1 MLKHLLLTT
10 FRRTALLVLMAF
22 VSVAAYAQQI
32 DISLEKVTV
41 RKALEHLQ
49 REYNY
54 SVSVRSDEIDIDRVI
69 SVKSQGG
76 TSLTAVLNQIFA
88 GQDVEY
94 SINGNSVSVKAK
106 KVAPKVGPRKVTG
119 KVLDEEAMP
128 LTGAAVMEKGTNN
141 GVIADIDGNFE
152 IVTTTASPVLVFSF
166 FGYGDEVIEV
176 GKASVIEARLTPQS
190 LSLDDVVVVGYG
202 TMSRRDIT
210 SAVGSFKPKPSE
222 RREVLSVDQMLQGR
236 VAGVNITTAS
246 GIPGAS
252 SRVSIRGIGSL
263 NAGNE
268 PLYVIDGVILSTTA
282 GDIGSYDAGE
292 SISGLS
298 TVNPS
303 DIESIEV
310 LKDAASAAIYGSRA
324 TNGVIIITT
333 KSGKKGAPKI
343 SVDASVTMGQQ
354 PRTDKLEL
362 ASGDLLIEVFNEGV
376 DNYNRQF
383 SEEIKAGKMAAAT
396 RFVNPFPGVPTYD
409 WLGSVLRTSWSRN
422 LTASISGGT
431 DNTKYY
437 VSGTYKHTEGTAV
450 DNDMNQYSLKANVS
464 GKVKKWL
471 SFGVN
476 TMLSYSKN
484 DRVSSGYTGY
494 NIIKAS
500 VEQYPWHEP
509 YLPNGDWAT
518 HKNILVNSNPL
529 LGIKESD
536 VWLKTYRALSSA
548 FLEFHVI
555 PGLNFKT
562 NLGED
567 YQNVEEHS
575 YFTSKHRTPT
585 EENPMG
591 GKLIDARVNRV
602 SILWDNTLSYDK
614 SFDMG
619 LNLGAVLGHSLQ
631 IYNSSTSYQTGLGFP
646 SDEFDANEVAALF
659 ENVSTGE
666 SAYAMQ
672 SFFARANL
680 NYKNRYVG
688 TFTIRTDGSSKFA
701 PQNRW
706 GWFPSAS
713 LGWNIN
719 EEQWWNSDDI
729 SLKVRASIGATG
741 NQGGIG
747 SYVYQT
753 LVSGGVNYDKKNGLG
768 LNQAGNPDLKWETAV
783 QENVGIDA
791 SFWKGALSVTVDLFN
806 KDTQNLL
813 YNKPTMASVGYT
825 SRMCNIGAMNNKGIE
840 IALAANAGKN
850 HFRWHAD
857 FNVSV
862 IRNKLTKLLDDN
874 EIITPSGFHGLKVGE
889 EVGSFYMIKML
900 GIYQHDEDVPEYLY
914 QHEGVRAGDV
924 IYEDVSGPDGVPDGK
939 IDADDRQF
947 VGSANPKFS
956 GGFNNTFSWKGLE
969 LGIFLTY
976 SYGQQIYQYWTGG
989 LRLGNGQ
996 WPQLRSV
1003 CESRWTGPGT
1013 TNTTPRAIYNQTWN
1027 STKFVSTRFLHD
1039 ASYLRIRTVSLGYTF
1054 PSRLLQK
1061 AKIDALRVYL
1071 QADNLYV
1078 FTPWPYLDPEV
1089 SVSGNAAT
1097 YGYDWLNPGQPRTVS
1112 LGFNIKF

>member
-1 MLKHLLLTT
+1 MLKHLVSTT
-10 FRRTALLVLMAF
+10 FRRIVLLVLMAF

-32 DISLEKVTV
+32 DMSLEKVTV

-69 SVKSQGG
+69 SVRSNGG
-76 TSLTAVLNQIFA
+76 TSLTSVLNQIFA
-88 GQDVEY
+88 GQDVAY

-106 KVAPKVGPRKVTG
+106 KAAPKSGPRKITG

-128 LTGAAVMEKGTNN
+128 LTGATIIEKGTNN
-141 GVIADIDGNFE
+141 GVIADLDGNFE
-152 IVTTTASPVLVFSF
+152 ITATTTSPVLVFSF
-166 FGYGDEVIEV
+166 IGYRDEEIEV

-202 TMSRRDIT
+202 TMTRRDIT

-236 VAGVNITTAS
+236 VAGVNISTAS

-268 PLYVIDGVILSTTA
+268 PLYVIDGVILATTS
-282 GDIGSYDAGE
+282 GDTGAYSAGE
-292 SISGLS
+292 SMSGLA

-333 KSGKKGAPKI
+333 KSGKKGAPKVA
-343 SVDASVTMGQQ
+343 VDASVTMGQQ
-354 PRTDKLEL
+354 PRTHTLEL
-362 ASGDLLIEVFNEGV
+362 ASGDLLIEVLNEGI

-383 SEEIKAGKMAAAT
+383 GKNIE
-396 RFVNPFPGVPTYD
+396 RFINPMPGKPAYD
-409 WLGSVLRTSWSRN
+409 WLGSVLRTSWSHN
-422 LTASISGGT
+422 MSASISGGT

-450 DNDMNQYSLKANVS
+450 DNDMDQYSLKVNVT
-464 GKVKKWL
+464 GKVKPWL

-476 TMLSYSKN
+476 TMISYSKN
-484 DRVSSGYTGY
+484 SRVASGYSGA
-494 NIIKAS
+494 NVIKAA

-509 YLPNGDWAT
+509 FLPNGDWAT
-518 HKNILVNSNPL
+518 NKNILLNQNAL
-529 LGIKESD
+529 QMIKESD
-536 VWLKTYRALSSA
+536 VWIKTYRALSSA
-548 FLEFHVI
+548 YLEFHII
-555 PGLNFKT
+555 PGLDFKT

-567 YQNVEEHS
+567 YQNLEEHV
-575 YFTSKHRTPT
+575 YYTSKHNSGYPSVD
-585 EENPMG
+585 NPMG
-591 GKLIDARVNRV
+591 GRLDDARVTRV
-602 SILWDNTLSYDK
+602 SLLWDNTLNYTK

-619 LNLGAVLGHSLQ
+619 LNLGAVLGHSMQ
-631 IYNSSTSYQTGLGFP
+631 IYESSSANQTGLGFP
-646 SDEFDANEVAALF
+646 SSSFDVNSVAASF
-659 ENVSTGE
+659 KGITSGK
-666 SAYAMQ
+666 SAYALQ
-672 SFFARANL
+672 SFFGRVNL
-680 NYKNRYVG
+680 NFKNRYVG
-688 TFTIRTDGSSKFA
+688 TFTMRTDGSSKFA
-701 PQNRW
+701 PEHRW
-706 GWFPSAS
+706 GLFPSAS
-713 LGWNIN
+713 IGWNVN
-719 EEQWWNSDDI
+719 EEQWWKSEDI
-729 SLKVRASIGATG
+729 SFKVRASVGATG

-747 SYVYQT
+747 AYAYQA
-753 LVSGGVNYDKKNGLG
+753 LANGGINYGGQNGLG
-768 LNQAGNPDLKWETAV
+768 LSSAGNRDLKWETAI
-783 QENVGIDA
+783 QENFGVDL
-791 SFWKGALSVTVDLFN
+791 SLWKGALSVTVDLFN

-813 YNKPTMASVGYT
+813 YNKPTMITTGYNT
-825 SRMCNIGAMNNKGIE
+825 QLSNIGAMNNKGIE

-857 FNVSV
+857 FNISL

-874 EIITPSGFHGLKVGE
+874 EIIMPSNFHGLKVGE

-900 GIYQHDEDVPEYLY
+900 GIYQHDEDVPQYLY
-914 QHEGVRAGDV
+914 ENEGVRAGDV
-924 IYEDVSGPDGVPDGK
+924 IYEDISGPDGVPDGK
-939 IDADDRQF
+939 IDANDRQF

-969 LGIFLTY
+969 LGVFLTY
-976 SYGQQIYQYWTGG
+976 SYGQKVYEYWNGG
-989 LRLGNGQ
+989 LRLGNGLGS
-996 WPQLRSV
+996 QLKSV
-1003 CESRWTGPGT
+1003 CEGRWTGPGT
-1013 TNTTPRAIYNQTWN
+1013 TNSTPRAIYSQTWN
-1027 STKFVSTRFLHD
+1027 NTKFVSTRFLHD
-1039 ASYLRIRTVSLGYTF
+1039 ASYLRIRSVSLGYNF

-1089 SVSGNAAT
+1089 SVSSNAAT
-1097 YGYDWLNPGQPRTVS
+1097 YGYDWLNPGQPRTFS

>member
-1 MLKHLLLTT
+1 MLNQLLTKT
-10 FRRTALLVLMAF
+10 CRRMVMVVLMAF
-22 VSVAAYAQQI
+22 ASLTVSAQQI
-32 DISLEKVTV
+32 DMSLDKVMV

-49 REYNY
+49 REYGF
-54 SVSVRSDEIDIDRVI
+54 SVSVRSDEIDIDRVV
-69 SVKSQGG
+69 SVKSQGATL
-76 TSLTAVLNQIFA
+76 TSVLNQIFA

-94 SINGNSVSVKAK
+94 SINGTSVSVKAK
-106 KVAPKVGPRKVTG
+106 KAVAPVKPASRQITG
-119 KVLDEEAMP
+119 VVVDEESMP
-128 LTGAAVMEKGTNN
+128 LAGAAIVEKGTNN
-141 GVIADIDGNFE
+141 GVIADLDGKYT
-152 IVTTTASPVLVFSF
+152 ITPTTASPVLVFSF
-166 FGYGDEVIEV
+166 FGYGDEEIAV
-176 GKASVIEARLTPQS
+176 GKSSVIEAKLTPQS

-202 TMSRRDIT
+202 TMTRRDIT

-268 PLYVIDGVILSTTA
+268 PLYVIDGVILSTTS
-282 GDIGSYDAGE
+282 GDTGAYSAGE
-292 SISGLS
+292 SMSGLA

-333 KSGKKGAPKI
+333 KSGKKGAPKVA
-343 SVDASVTMGQQ
+343 VDASVTMGQQ
-354 PRTDKLEL
+354 PRTHTLEL
-362 ASGDLLIEVFNEGV
+362 ASGDLLIEVFNEGI

-383 SEEIKAGKMAAAT
+383 GKNIE
-396 RFVNPFPGVPTYD
+396 RFINPMPGKPAYD
-409 WLGSVLRTSWSRN
+409 WLGSVLRTSWSHN
-422 LTASISGGT
+422 ITASISGGT

-450 DNDMNQYSLKANVS
+450 DNDMDQYSLKANVS
-464 GKVKKWL
+464 GKVKPWL

-484 DRVSSGYTGY
+484 SRVASGYSGH
-494 NIIKAS
+494 NVIKAA

-509 YLPNGDWAT
+509 FLPNGDWAT
-518 HKNILVNSNPL
+518 SKNILVNNNAL
-529 LGIKESD
+529 QAIKESD
-536 VWLKTYRALSSA
+536 VWIKTYRALSSA
-548 FLEFHVI
+548 FLEFHII

-567 YQNVEEHS
+567 YQSLEEHV
-575 YFTSKHRTPT
+575 YFTSKHQSGTPS
-585 EENPMG
+585 EDNPMG
-591 GKLIDARVNRV
+591 GRLTDARVNRV
-602 SILWDNTLSYDK
+602 SLLWDNTLSYDK

-619 LNLGAVLGHSLQ
+619 LNLGAVLGHSMQ
-631 IYNSSTSYQTGLGFP
+631 IYESSTATQTGLGFP
-646 SDEFDANEVAALF
+646 SASFDVNAVAATF
-659 ENVSTGE
+659 EDVSSSK
-666 SAYAMQ
+666 SAYALQ
-672 SFFARANL
+672 SFFGRVNL

-688 TFTIRTDGSSKFA
+688 TFTVRTDGSSKFA
-701 PQNRW
+701 PEHRW

-719 EEQWWNSDDI
+719 EEQWWNSEDI
-729 SLKVRASIGATG
+729 SLKVRASVGATG

-747 SYVYQT
+747 AYAYQA
-753 LVSGGVNYDKKNGLG
+753 LASGGINYGGQNGLG
-768 LNQAGNPDLKWETAV
+768 LTTAGNRDLKWETAI

-813 YNKPTMASVGYT
+813 YQKPTMVTTGYT
-825 SRMCNIGAMNNKGIE
+825 SQMCNIGAMNNKGIE

-857 FNVSV
+857 FNISV

-874 EIITPSGFHGLKVGE
+874 EIITPSSFHGLKVGE
-889 EVGSFYMIKML
+889 EVGSFYMVKML

-914 QHEGVRAGDV
+914 ENEGVRAGDV
-924 IYEDVSGPDGVPDGK
+924 IYEDISGPDGVPDGK
-939 IDADDRQF
+939 IDANDRQF

-969 LGIFLTY
+969 LGVFLTY
-976 SYGQQIYQYWTGG
+976 SYGQKIYEYWTGG

-1003 CESRWTGPGT
+1003 CENRWTGPGT
-1013 TNTTPRAIYNQTWN
+1013 TNTTPRAIYGQTWN
-1027 STKFVSTRFLHD
+1027 STKFVNTRFLHD
-1039 ASYLRIRTVSLGYTF
+1039 ASYLRIRSVSLGYNF

-1061 AKIDALRVYL
+1061 AKIDALRIYF

-1089 SVSGNAAT
+1089 SVSSNAAT
-1097 YGYDWLNPGQPRTVS
+1097 YGYDWLNPGQPRTFS

>member
-1 MLKHLLLTT
+1 MLNQLLTKT
-10 FRRTALLVLMAF
+10 CRRMVLLVLMAF
-22 VSVAAYAQQI
+22 ASLTVSAQQI
-32 DISLEKVTV
+32 DMSLDKVTV
-41 RKALEHLQ
+41 RKALEHMQ
-49 REYNY
+49 REYGF
-54 SVSVRSDEIDIDRVI
+54 SVSVRSDEIDIDRVV
-69 SVKSQGG
+69 SVKSQGATL
-76 TSLTAVLNQIFA
+76 TSVLNQIFA

-94 SINGNSVSVKAK
+94 SINGTSVSVKAK
-106 KVAPKVGPRKVTG
+106 KAVAPVKPASRQITG
-119 KVLDEEAMP
+119 VVVDEESMP
-128 LTGAAVMEKGTNN
+128 LAGAAILEKGTNN
-141 GVIADIDGNFE
+141 GVIADLDGKYT
-152 IVTTTASPVLVFSF
+152 ITPTTASPVLVFSF
-166 FGYGDEVIEV
+166 FGYGDEEIAV
-176 GKASVIEARLTPQS
+176 GKSSVVDAKLTPQS

-202 TMSRRDIT
+202 TMTRRDIT
-210 SAVGSFKPKPSE
+210 SAVSSFKPKPSE

-268 PLYVIDGVILSTTA
+268 PLYVIDGVILSTTS
-282 GDIGSYDAGE
+282 GDTGAYSAGE
-292 SISGLS
+292 SMSGLA

-333 KSGKKGAPKI
+333 KSGKKGSPKVA
-343 SVDASVTMGQQ
+343 VDASVTMGQQ
-354 PRTDKLEL
+354 PRTHTLEL
-362 ASGDLLIEVFNEGV
+362 ASGDLLIEVFNEGI

-383 SEEIKAGKMAAAT
+383 GKNIE
-396 RFVNPFPGVPTYD
+396 RFINPMPGKPAYD
-409 WLGSVLRTSWSRN
+409 WLGSVLRTSWSHN
-422 LTASISGGT
+422 ITASISGGT

-450 DNDMNQYSLKANVS
+450 DNDMDQYSLKANVS
-464 GKVKKWL
+464 GKVKSWL

-484 DRVSSGYTGY
+484 SRVASGYSGH
-494 NIIKAS
+494 NVIKAA

-509 YLPNGDWAT
+509 FLPNGDWAT
-518 HKNILVNSNPL
+518 SKNILVNNNAL
-529 LGIKESD
+529 QAIKESD
-536 VWLKTYRALSSA
+536 VWIKTYRALSSA
-548 FLEFHVI
+548 FLEFHII

-567 YQNVEEHS
+567 YQSLEEHV
-575 YFTSKHRTPT
+575 YFTSKHQSGTPS
-585 EENPMG
+585 EDNPMG
-591 GKLIDARVNRV
+591 GRLTDARVNRV
-602 SILWDNTLSYDK
+602 SLLWDNTLSYDK

-619 LNLGAVLGHSLQ
+619 LNLGAVLGHSMQ
-631 IYNSSTSYQTGLGFP
+631 IYESSTATQTGLGFP
-646 SDEFDANEVAALF
+646 SASFDVNAVAATF
-659 ENVSTGE
+659 EDVSSSK
-666 SAYAMQ
+666 SAYALQ
-672 SFFARANL
+672 SFFGRVNL

-688 TFTIRTDGSSKFA
+688 TFTVRTDGSSKFA
-701 PQNRW
+701 PEHRW

-719 EEQWWNSDDI
+719 EEKWWKSEDI
-729 SLKVRASIGATG
+729 SLKVRASVGATG

-747 SYVYQT
+747 AYAYQA
-753 LVSGGVNYDKKNGLG
+753 LASGGINYGGQNGLG
-768 LNQAGNPDLKWETAV
+768 LTTAGNRDLKWETAI

-791 SFWKGALSVTVDLFN
+791 SFWRGALSVTVDLFN

-813 YNKPTMASVGYT
+813 YQKPTMVTTGYT
-825 SRMCNIGAMNNKGIE
+825 SQMCNIGAMNNKGIE

-857 FNVSV
+857 FNISV

-889 EVGSFYMIKML
+889 EVGSFYMVKML

-914 QHEGVRAGDV
+914 QNEGVRAGDV

-939 IDADDRQF
+939 IDANDRQF

-969 LGIFLTY
+969 LGVFLTY
-976 SYGQQIYQYWTGG
+976 SYGQKIYEYWTGG

-1003 CESRWTGPGT
+1003 CENRWTGPGT
-1013 TNTTPRAIYNQTWN
+1013 TNTTPRAIYGQTWN
-1027 STKFVSTRFLHD
+1027 STKFVNTRFLHD
-1039 ASYLRIRTVSLGYTF
+1039 ASYLRIRSVSLGYNF

-1089 SVSGNAAT
+1089 SVSSNAAT
-1097 YGYDWLNPGQPRTVS
+1097 YGYDWLNPGQPRTFS

>member
-1 MLKHLLLTT
+1 MLNQLLTKT
-10 FRRTALLVLMAF
+10 CRRMVLLVLMAF
-22 VSVAAYAQQI
+22 ASLTVSAQQI
-32 DISLEKVTV
+32 DMSLDKVTV

-49 REYNY
+49 REYGF
-54 SVSVRSDEIDIDRVI
+54 SVSVRSDEIDIDRVV
-69 SVKSQGG
+69 SVKSQGATL
-76 TSLTAVLNQIFA
+76 TSVLNQIFA
-88 GQDVEY
+88 GQGVEY
-94 SINGNSVSVKAK
+94 SINGTSVSVKAK
-106 KVAPKVGPRKVTG
+106 KAVAPVKPASRQITG
-119 KVLDEEAMP
+119 VVVDEESMP
-128 LTGAAVMEKGTNN
+128 LAGAAILEKGTNN
-141 GVIADIDGNFE
+141 GVIADLDGKYT
-152 IVTTTASPVLVFSF
+152 ITPTTASPVLVFSF
-166 FGYGDEVIEV
+166 FGYGDEEIAV
-176 GKASVIEARLTPQS
+176 GKSSVVDAKLTPQS

-202 TMSRRDIT
+202 TMTRRDIT
-210 SAVGSFKPKPSE
+210 SAVSSFKPKPSE

-268 PLYVIDGVILSTTA
+268 PLYVIDGVILSTTS
-282 GDIGSYDAGE
+282 GDTGAYSAGE
-292 SISGLS
+292 SMSGLA

-333 KSGKKGAPKI
+333 KSGKKGAPKVA
-343 SVDASVTMGQQ
+343 VDASVTMGQQ
-354 PRTDKLEL
+354 PRTHTLEL
-362 ASGDLLIEVFNEGV
+362 ASGDLLIEVFNEGI

-383 SEEIKAGKMAAAT
+383 GKNIE
-396 RFVNPFPGVPTYD
+396 RFINPMPGKPAYD
-409 WLGSVLRTSWSRN
+409 WLGSVLRTSWSHN
-422 LTASISGGT
+422 ITASISGGT

-450 DNDMNQYSLKANVS
+450 DNDMDQYSLKANVS
-464 GKVKKWL
+464 GKVKPWL

-484 DRVSSGYTGY
+484 SRVASGYSGH
-494 NIIKAS
+494 NVIKAA

-509 YLPNGDWAT
+509 FLPNGDWAT
-518 HKNILVNSNPL
+518 SKNILVNNNAL
-529 LGIKESD
+529 QAIKESD
-536 VWLKTYRALSSA
+536 VWIKTYRALSSA
-548 FLEFHVI
+548 FLEFHII

-567 YQNVEEHS
+567 YQSLEEHV
-575 YFTSKHRTPT
+575 YFTSKHQSGTPS
-585 EENPMG
+585 EDNPMG
-591 GKLIDARVNRV
+591 GRLTDARVNRV
-602 SILWDNTLSYDK
+602 SLLWDNTLSYDK

-619 LNLGAVLGHSLQ
+619 LNLGAVLGHSMQ
-631 IYNSSTSYQTGLGFP
+631 IYESSTATQTGLGFP
-646 SDEFDANEVAALF
+646 SASFDVNAVAASF
-659 ENVSTGE
+659 DNVSSSK
-666 SAYAMQ
+666 SAYALQ
-672 SFFARANL
+672 SFFGRVNL

-688 TFTIRTDGSSKFA
+688 TFTVRTDGSSKFA
-701 PQNRW
+701 PEHRW

-719 EEQWWNSDDI
+719 EEKWWKSEDI
-729 SLKVRASIGATG
+729 SLKLRASVGATG

-747 SYVYQT
+747 AYAYQA
-753 LVSGGVNYDKKNGLG
+753 LASGGINYGGQNGLG
-768 LNQAGNPDLKWETAV
+768 LTTAGNRDLKWETAI

-791 SFWKGALSVTVDLFN
+791 SFWRGALSVTVDLFN

-813 YNKPTMASVGYT
+813 YQKPTMVTTGYT
-825 SRMCNIGAMNNKGIE
+825 SQMCNIGAMNNKGIE

-857 FNVSV
+857 FNISF

-874 EIITPSGFHGLKVGE
+874 EIITPSSFHGLKVGE
-889 EVGSFYMIKML
+889 EVGSFYMVKML

-914 QHEGVRAGDV
+914 ENEGVRAGDV
-924 IYEDVSGPDGVPDGK
+924 IYEDISGPDGVPDGK
-939 IDADDRQF
+939 IDANDRQF

-969 LGIFLTY
+969 LGVFLTY
-976 SYGQQIYQYWTGG
+976 SYGQKIYEYWTGG

-1003 CESRWTGPGT
+1003 CENRWTGPGT
-1013 TNTTPRAIYNQTWN
+1013 TNTTPRAIYGQTWN
-1027 STKFVSTRFLHD
+1027 STKFVNTRFLHD
-1039 ASYLRIRTVSLGYTF
+1039 ASYLRIRSVSLGYNF

-1061 AKIDALRVYL
+1061 AKIDALRIYF

-1089 SVSGNAAT
+1089 SVSSNAAT
-1097 YGYDWLNPGQPRTVS
+1097 YGYDWLNPGQPRTFS

>member
-1 MLKHLLLTT
+1 M
-10 FRRTALLVLMAF
+10 
-22 VSVAAYAQQI
+22 
-32 DISLEKVTV
+32 SLDKVTV

-54 SVSVRSDEIDIDRVI
+54 SVNVRSDEIDIDRVV
-69 SVKSQGG
+69 SVKSQGATL
-76 TSLTAVLNQIFA
+76 TSVLNQIFA

-94 SINGNSVSVKAK
+94 SINGTSVSVKAK
-106 KVAPKVGPRKVTG
+106 KAVAPVKPASRQITG
-119 KVLDEEAMP
+119 VVVDEESMP
-128 LTGAAVMEKGTNN
+128 LAGAAILEKGTNN
-141 GVIADIDGNFE
+141 GVIADLDGKYT
-152 IVTTTASPVLVFSF
+152 ITPTTASPVLVFSF
-166 FGYGDEVIEV
+166 FGYGDEEIAV
-176 GKASVIEARLTPQS
+176 GKSSVVDAKLTPQS

-202 TMSRRDIT
+202 TMTRRDIT
-210 SAVGSFKPKPSE
+210 SAVSSFKPKPSE

-268 PLYVIDGVILSTTA
+268 PLYVIDGVILSTTS
-282 GDIGSYDAGE
+282 GDTGAYGAGE
-292 SISGLS
+292 SMSGLA

-333 KSGKKGAPKI
+333 KSGKKGAPKVA
-343 SVDASVTMGQQ
+343 VDASVTMGQQ
-354 PRTDKLEL
+354 PRTHTLEL
-362 ASGDLLIEVFNEGV
+362 ASGDLLIEVFNEGI

-383 SEEIKAGKMAAAT
+383 GQNIERFINPMPGKPA
-396 RFVNPFPGVPTYD
+396 YD
-409 WLGSVLRTSWSRN
+409 WLGSVLRTSWSHN
-422 LTASISGGT
+422 ITASISGGT

-464 GKVKKWL
+464 GKVKPWL

-484 DRVSSGYTGY
+484 SRVASGYSGH
-494 NIIKAS
+494 NVIKAA

-509 YLPNGDWAT
+509 FLPNGDWAT
-518 HKNILVNSNPL
+518 SKNILVNNNAL
-529 LGIKESD
+529 QAIKESD
-536 VWLKTYRALSSA
+536 VWIKTYRALSSA
-548 FLEFHVI
+548 FLEFHII

-567 YQNVEEHS
+567 YQSLEEHV
-575 YFTSKHRTPT
+575 YFTAKHASGYPT
-585 EENPMG
+585 EDNPMG
-591 GKLIDARVNRV
+591 GRLTDARVNRV
-602 SILWDNTLSYDK
+602 SLLWDNTLSYDK

-619 LNLGAVLGHSLQ
+619 LNLGAVLGHSMQ
-631 IYNSSTSYQTGLGFP
+631 IYESSTATQTGLGFP
-646 SDEFDANEVAALF
+646 SASFDVNAVAATF
-659 ENVSTGE
+659 EDVSSSK
-666 SAYAMQ
+666 SAYALQ
-672 SFFARANL
+672 SFFGRVNL

-688 TFTIRTDGSSKFA
+688 TFTVRTDGSSKFA
-701 PQNRW
+701 PEHRW

-719 EEQWWNSDDI
+719 EEQWWNSEDI
-729 SLKVRASIGATG
+729 SLKVRASVGATG

-747 SYVYQT
+747 AYAYQA
-753 LVSGGVNYDKKNGLG
+753 LASGGINYGGQNGLG
-768 LNQAGNPDLKWETAV
+768 LTTAGNRDLKWETAI

-813 YNKPTMASVGYT
+813 YQKPTMVTTGYT
-825 SRMCNIGAMNNKGIE
+825 SQMCNIGAMNNKGIE

-857 FNVSV
+857 FNISF

-889 EVGSFYMIKML
+889 EVGSFYMVKML

-914 QHEGVRAGDV
+914 ENEGVRAGDV
-924 IYEDVSGPDGVPDGK
+924 IYEDISGPDGVPDGK
-939 IDADDRQF
+939 IDANDRQF

-969 LGIFLTY
+969 LGVFLTY
-976 SYGQQIYQYWTGG
+976 SYGQQVYEYWTGG

-1003 CESRWTGPGT
+1003 CENRWTGPGT
-1013 TNTTPRAIYNQTWN
+1013 TNTTPRAIYGQTWN
-1027 STKFVSTRFLHD
+1027 STKFVNTRFLHD
-1039 ASYLRIRTVSLGYTF
+1039 ASYLRIRSVSLGYNF

-1061 AKIDALRVYL
+1061 AKIDALRIYF

-1089 SVSGNAAT
+1089 SVSSNAAT
-1097 YGYDWLNPGQPRTVS
+1097 YGYDWLNPGQPRTFS

>member
-1 MLKHLLLTT
+1 MLKHLLSTT

-32 DISLEKVTV
+32 DMSLEKVTV

-128 LTGAAVMEKGTNN
+128 LTGAAVLEKGTNN
-141 GVIADIDGNFE
+141 GVIADLDGNFE
-152 IVTTTASPVLVFSF
+152 ITTTTASPVLVFSF
-166 FGYGDEVIEV
+166 FGYGDEEIEV
-176 GKASVIEARLTPQS
+176 GKASVIEAKLTPQS

-202 TMSRRDIT
+202 TMTRRDIT

-268 PLYVIDGVILSTTA
+268 PLYVIDGVILATTS
-282 GDIGSYDAGE
+282 GDTGAYSAGE
-292 SISGLS
+292 SMSGLA

-333 KSGKKGAPKI
+333 KSGKKGAPKVA
-343 SVDASVTMGQQ
+343 VDASVTMGQQ
-354 PRTDKLEL
+354 PRTHTLEL
-362 ASGDLLIEVFNEGV
+362 ASGDLLIETFNEGI

-383 SEEIKAGKMAAAT
+383 GKNIE
-396 RFVNPFPGVPTYD
+396 RFINPMPGKPAYN
-409 WLGSVLRTSWSRN
+409 WLGSVLRTSWSHN
-422 LTASISGGT
+422 VSASISGGT

-450 DNDMNQYSLKANVS
+450 DNDMDQYSLKANVT
-464 GKVKKWL
+464 GKVKPWL

-476 TMLSYSKN
+476 TMISYSKN
-484 DRVSSGYTGY
+484 SRVASGYSGH
-494 NIIKAS
+494 NVIKAA

-509 YLPNGDWAT
+509 FLPSGDWAT
-518 HKNILVNSNPL
+518 SKNVLVNNNAL
-529 LGIKESD
+529 QAIKESD
-536 VWLKTYRALSSA
+536 VWIKTYRALSSA
-548 FLEFHVI
+548 YLEFHII

-567 YQNVEEHS
+567 YQNIEEHV
-575 YFTSKHRTPT
+575 YFTSKHNSGYPS
-585 EENPMG
+585 EDNPMG
-591 GKLIDARVNRV
+591 GRLTDARVNRV
-602 SILWDNTLSYDK
+602 SLLWDNTLSYDK
-614 SFDMG
+614 AFPVG
-619 LNLGAVLGHSLQ
+619 INLGAVLGHSMQ
-631 IYNSSTSYQTGLGFP
+631 IYESSSSTQTGLGFP
-646 SDEFDANEVAALF
+646 SSSFDVNSVAASF
-659 ENVSTGE
+659 EDVSSGK
-666 SAYAMQ
+666 SAYALQ

-688 TFTIRTDGSSKFA
+688 TFTVRTDGSSKFA
-701 PQNRW
+701 PEHRW

-713 LGWNIN
+713 LGWNVN
-719 EEQWWNSDDI
+719 EEQWWKSEDI
-729 SLKVRASIGATG
+729 SFKVRASVGATG

-747 SYVYQT
+747 AYAYQA
-753 LVSGGVNYDKKNGLG
+753 LANGGINYGGQNGLG
-768 LNQAGNPDLKWETAV
+768 LGSAGNRDLKWETAI
-783 QENVGIDA
+783 QENIGVDL
-791 SFWKGALSVTVDLFN
+791 SFWKGALSVTVDVFN

-813 YNKPTMASVGYT
+813 YNKPTMITTGYST
-825 SRMCNIGAMNNKGIE
+825 QLCNIGAMNNKGLE

-857 FNVSV
+857 FNISFV
-862 IRNKLTKLLDDN
+862 RNKLTKLLDDN
-874 EIITPSGFHGLKVGE
+874 EIITPSSFHGLKVGE

-900 GIYQHDEDVPEYLY
+900 GIYQYDEDVPEYLY
-914 QHEGVRAGDV
+914 ENEGVRAGDV
-924 IYEDVSGPDGVPDGK
+924 IFEDVSGPDGVPDGK
-939 IDADDRQF
+939 IDANDRQF

-976 SYGQQIYQYWTGG
+976 SYGQKLYEYWTGG

-1003 CESRWTGPGT
+1003 CEGRWTGPGT
-1013 TNTTPRAIYNQTWN
+1013 TNTTPRAIYGQTWN
-1027 STKFVSTRFLHD
+1027 STKFVNTRFLHD
-1039 ASYLRIRTVSLGYTF
+1039 ASYLRIRSISLGYNF

-1089 SVSGNAAT
+1089 SVSSNAAT
-1097 YGYDWLNPGQPRTVS
+1097 YGYDWLNPGQPRTFS

>member
-1 MLKHLLLTT
+1 MLNQLLTKT
-10 FRRTALLVLMAF
+10 CRRMVLLVLMAF
-22 VSVAAYAQQI
+22 ASLTVSAQQI
-32 DISLEKVTV
+32 DMSLDKVTV
-41 RKALEHLQ
+41 RKALEHMQ
-49 REYNY
+49 REYGF
-54 SVSVRSDEIDIDRVI
+54 SVSVRSDEIDIDRVV
-69 SVKSQGG
+69 SVKSQGATL
-76 TSLTAVLNQIFA
+76 TSVLNQIFA

-94 SINGNSVSVKAK
+94 SINGTSVSVKAK
-106 KVAPKVGPRKVTG
+106 KAVAPVKPASRQITG
-119 KVLDEEAMP
+119 VVVDEESMP
-128 LTGAAVMEKGTNN
+128 LAGAAILEKGTNN
-141 GVIADIDGNFE
+141 GVIADLDGKYT
-152 IVTTTASPVLVFSF
+152 ITPTTASPVLVFSF
-166 FGYGDEVIEV
+166 FGYGDEEIAV
-176 GKASVIEARLTPQS
+176 GKSSVVDAKLTPQS

-202 TMSRRDIT
+202 TMTRRDIT
-210 SAVGSFKPKPSE
+210 SAVSSFRPKPSE

-268 PLYVIDGVILSTTA
+268 PLYVIDGVILSTTS
-282 GDIGSYDAGE
+282 GDTGAYSAGE
-292 SISGLS
+292 SMSGLA

-333 KSGKKGAPKI
+333 KSGKKGAPKVA
-343 SVDASVTMGQQ
+343 VDASVTMGQQ
-354 PRTDKLEL
+354 PRTNTLEL
-362 ASGDLLIEVFNEGV
+362 ASGDLLIEVFNEGI

-383 SEEIKAGKMAAAT
+383 GKNIE
-396 RFVNPFPGVPTYD
+396 RFINPMPGKPAYD
-409 WLGSVLRTSWSRN
+409 WLGSVLRTSWSHN
-422 LTASISGGT
+422 ITASISGGT

-450 DNDMNQYSLKANVS
+450 DNDMDQYSLKANVS
-464 GKVKKWL
+464 GKVKPWL

-484 DRVSSGYTGY
+484 SRVASGYSGH
-494 NIIKAS
+494 NVIKAA

-509 YLPNGDWAT
+509 FLPNGDWAT
-518 HKNILVNSNPL
+518 SKNILVNNNAL
-529 LGIKESD
+529 QAIKESD
-536 VWLKTYRALSSA
+536 VWIKTYRALSSA
-548 FLEFHVI
+548 FLEFHII

-567 YQNVEEHS
+567 YQSLEEHV
-575 YFTSKHRTPT
+575 YFTSKHQSGTPS
-585 EENPMG
+585 EDNPMG
-591 GKLIDARVNRV
+591 GRLTDARVNRV
-602 SILWDNTLSYDK
+602 SLLWDNTLSYDK

-619 LNLGAVLGHSLQ
+619 LNLGAVLGHSMQ
-631 IYNSSTSYQTGLGFP
+631 IYESSTATQTGLGFP
-646 SDEFDANEVAALF
+646 SASFDVNAVAATF
-659 ENVSTGE
+659 EDVSSSK
-666 SAYAMQ
+666 SAYALQ
-672 SFFARANL
+672 SFFGRVNL

-688 TFTIRTDGSSKFA
+688 TFTVRTDGSSKFA
-701 PQNRW
+701 PEHRW

-719 EEQWWNSDDI
+719 EEKWWKSEDI
-729 SLKVRASIGATG
+729 SLKLRASVGATG

-747 SYVYQT
+747 AYAYQA
-753 LVSGGVNYDKKNGLG
+753 LASGGINYGGQNGLG
-768 LNQAGNPDLKWETAV
+768 LTTAGNRDLKWETAI

-791 SFWKGALSVTVDLFN
+791 SFWRGALSVTVDLFN

-813 YNKPTMASVGYT
+813 YQKPTMVTTGYT
-825 SRMCNIGAMNNKGIE
+825 SQMCNIGAMNNKGIE

-857 FNVSV
+857 FNISF

-874 EIITPSGFHGLKVGE
+874 EIITPSSFHGLKVGE
-889 EVGSFYMIKML
+889 EVGSFYMVKML

-914 QHEGVRAGDV
+914 ENEGVRAGDV
-924 IYEDVSGPDGVPDGK
+924 IYEDISGPDGVPDGK
-939 IDADDRQF
+939 IDANDRQF

-969 LGIFLTY
+969 LGVFLTY
-976 SYGQQIYQYWTGG
+976 SYGQKIYEYWTGG

-1003 CESRWTGPGT
+1003 CENRWTGPGT
-1013 TNTTPRAIYNQTWN
+1013 TNTTPRAIYGQTWN
-1027 STKFVSTRFLHD
+1027 STKFVNTRFLHD
-1039 ASYLRIRTVSLGYTF
+1039 ASYLRIRSVSLGYNF

-1061 AKIDALRVYL
+1061 AKIDALRVYF

-1089 SVSGNAAT
+1089 SVSSNAAT
-1097 YGYDWLNPGQPRTVS
+1097 YGYDWLNPGQPRTFS

>member
-1 MLKHLLLTT
+1 MLNQLLTKT
-10 FRRTALLVLMAF
+10 CRRMVLLVLMAF
-22 VSVAAYAQQI
+22 ASLTVSAQQI
-32 DISLEKVTV
+32 DMSLDKVTV
-41 RKALEHLQ
+41 RKALEHMQ
-49 REYNY
+49 REYGF
-54 SVSVRSDEIDIDRVI
+54 SVSVRSDEIDIDRVV
-69 SVKSQGG
+69 SVKSQGATL
-76 TSLTAVLNQIFA
+76 TSVLNQIFA

-94 SINGNSVSVKAK
+94 SINGTSVSVKAK
-106 KVAPKVGPRKVTG
+106 KAVAPVKPASRQITG
-119 KVLDEEAMP
+119 VVVDEESMP
-128 LTGAAVMEKGTNN
+128 LAGAAILEKGTNN
-141 GVIADIDGNFE
+141 GVIADLDGKYT
-152 IVTTTASPVLVFSF
+152 ITPTTASPVLVFSF
-166 FGYGDEVIEV
+166 FGYGDEEIAV
-176 GKASVIEARLTPQS
+176 GKSSVVDAKLTPQS

-202 TMSRRDIT
+202 TMTRRDIT
-210 SAVGSFKPKPSE
+210 SAVSSFKPKPSE

-268 PLYVIDGVILSTTA
+268 PLYVIDGVILSTTS
-282 GDIGSYDAGE
+282 GDTGAYSAGE
-292 SISGLS
+292 SMSGLA

-333 KSGKKGAPKI
+333 KSGKKGSPKVA
-343 SVDASVTMGQQ
+343 VDASVTMGQQ
-354 PRTDKLEL
+354 PRTHTLEL
-362 ASGDLLIEVFNEGV
+362 ASGDLLIEVFNEGI

-383 SEEIKAGKMAAAT
+383 GKNIE
-396 RFVNPFPGVPTYD
+396 RFINPMPGKPAYD
-409 WLGSVLRTSWSRN
+409 WLGSVLRTSWSHN
-422 LTASISGGT
+422 ITASISGGT

-450 DNDMNQYSLKANVS
+450 DNDMDQYSLKANVS
-464 GKVKKWL
+464 GKVKSWL

-484 DRVSSGYTGY
+484 SRVASGYSGH
-494 NIIKAS
+494 NVIKAA

-509 YLPNGDWAT
+509 FLPNGDWAT
-518 HKNILVNSNPL
+518 SKNILVNNNAL
-529 LGIKESD
+529 QAIKESD
-536 VWLKTYRALSSA
+536 VWIKTYRALSSA
-548 FLEFHVI
+548 FLEFHII

-567 YQNVEEHS
+567 YQSLEEHV
-575 YFTSKHRTPT
+575 YFTSKHQSGTPS
-585 EENPMG
+585 EDNPMG
-591 GKLIDARVNRV
+591 GRLTDARVNRV
-602 SILWDNTLSYDK
+602 SLLWDNTLSYDK

-619 LNLGAVLGHSLQ
+619 LNLGAVLGHSMQ
-631 IYNSSTSYQTGLGFP
+631 IYESSTATQTGLGFP
-646 SDEFDANEVAALF
+646 SASFDVNAVAATF
-659 ENVSTGE
+659 EDVSSSK
-666 SAYAMQ
+666 SAYALQ
-672 SFFARANL
+672 SFFGRVNL

-688 TFTIRTDGSSKFA
+688 TFTVRTDGSSKFA
-701 PQNRW
+701 PEHRW

-719 EEQWWNSDDI
+719 EEKWWKSEDI
-729 SLKVRASIGATG
+729 SLKVRASVGATG

-747 SYVYQT
+747 AYAYQA
-753 LVSGGVNYDKKNGLG
+753 LASGGINYGGQNGLG
-768 LNQAGNPDLKWETAV
+768 LTTAGNRDLKWETAI

-791 SFWKGALSVTVDLFN
+791 SFWRGALSVTVDLFN

-813 YNKPTMASVGYT
+813 YNKPTMVSTGYT
-825 SRMCNIGAMNNKGIE
+825 SQMCNIGAMNNKGIE

-857 FNVSV
+857 FNISF

-874 EIITPSGFHGLKVGE
+874 EIITPSSFHGLKVGE
-889 EVGSFYMIKML
+889 EVGSFYMVKML

-914 QHEGVRAGDV
+914 ENEGVRAGDV
-924 IYEDVSGPDGVPDGK
+924 IYEDISGPDGVPDGK
-939 IDADDRQF
+939 IDANDRQF

-969 LGIFLTY
+969 LGVFLTY
-976 SYGQQIYQYWTGG
+976 SYGQKIYEYWTGG

-1003 CESRWTGPGT
+1003 CENRWTGPGT
-1013 TNTTPRAIYNQTWN
+1013 TNTTPRAIYGQTWN
-1027 STKFVSTRFLHD
+1027 STKFVNTRFLHD
-1039 ASYLRIRTVSLGYTF
+1039 ASYLRIRSVSLGYNF

-1089 SVSGNAAT
+1089 SVSSNAAT
-1097 YGYDWLNPGQPRTVS
+1097 YGYDWLNPGQPRTFS

>member
-1 MLKHLLLTT
+1 MVV
-10 FRRTALLVLMAF
+10 LVLMAF
-22 VSVAAYAQQI
+22 ASVTMYAQQI
-32 DISLEKVTV
+32 DMSLDKVTV

-49 REYNY
+49 REYGF
-54 SVSVRSDEIDIDRVI
+54 SVSVRSDEIDIERLVT
-69 SVKSQGG
+69 VKSQGATL
-76 TSLTAVLNQIFA
+76 TSVLNQIFA

-106 KVAPKVGPRKVTG
+106 KVAPKAGPRKITG

-128 LTGAAVMEKGTNN
+128 LTGAAVLEKGTNN
-141 GVIADIDGNFE
+141 GVIADLDGNFE
-152 IVTTTASPVLVFSF
+152 ITTTTASPVLVFSF
-166 FGYGDEVIEV
+166 FGYGDEEIAV
-176 GKASVIEARLTPQS
+176 GKSSVIEAKLTPQS

-202 TMSRRDIT
+202 TMTRRDIT
-210 SAVGSFKPKPSE
+210 SAVSSFKPKPSE

-236 VAGVNITTAS
+236 MAGVNITTAS

-268 PLYVIDGVILSTTA
+268 PLYVIDGVILSTTS
-282 GDIGSYDAGE
+282 GDTGAYSAGE
-292 SISGLS
+292 SMSGLA

-333 KSGKKGAPKI
+333 KSGKKGAPKVA
-343 SVDASVTMGQQ
+343 VDASVTMGQQ
-354 PRTDKLEL
+354 PRTHTLEL
-362 ASGDLLIEVFNEGV
+362 ASGDLLIEVFNEGI

-383 SEEIKAGKMAAAT
+383 GKNIE
-396 RFVNPFPGVPTYD
+396 RFINPMPGKPAYD
-409 WLGSVLRTSWSRN
+409 WLSSVLRTSWSHN
-422 LTASISGGT
+422 VTASISGGT

-464 GKVKKWL
+464 GKVKPWL

-484 DRVSSGYTGY
+484 SRVASGYSGQ
-494 NIIKAS
+494 NVIKAA

-509 YLPNGDWAT
+509 FLPDGDWAT
-518 HKNILVNSNPL
+518 SKNILVNNNAL
-529 LGIKESD
+529 QAIKESD
-536 VWLKTYRALSSA
+536 VWIKTYRALSSA
-548 FLEFHVI
+548 FLEFHII

-567 YQNVEEHS
+567 YQSLEEHV
-575 YFTSKHRTPT
+575 YFTAKHASGYPT
-585 EENPMG
+585 EDNPMG
-591 GKLIDARVNRV
+591 GRLTDARVNRV
-602 SILWDNTLSYDK
+602 SLLWDNTLSYDK

-619 LNLGAVLGHSLQ
+619 LNLGAVLGHSMQ
-631 IYNSSTSYQTGLGFP
+631 IYESSTATQTGLGFP
-646 SDEFDANEVAALF
+646 SASFDVNAVAATL
-659 ENVSTGE
+659 EDVSSSK
-666 SAYAMQ
+666 SAYALQ
-672 SFFARANL
+672 SFFGRVNL

-688 TFTIRTDGSSKFA
+688 TFTVRTDGSSKFA
-701 PQNRW
+701 PEHRW

-719 EEQWWNSDDI
+719 EEQWWKSEDI
-729 SLKVRASIGATG
+729 SLKVRASVGATG

-747 SYVYQT
+747 AYAYQA
-753 LVSGGVNYDKKNGLG
+753 LASGGINYGGQNGLG
-768 LNQAGNPDLKWETAV
+768 LTTAGNRDLKWETAI

-791 SFWKGALSVTVDLFN
+791 SFWRGALSVTVDLFN

-813 YNKPTMASVGYT
+813 YNKPTMVSTGYT
-825 SRMCNIGAMNNKGIE
+825 SQMCNIGAMNNKGIE

-857 FNVSV
+857 FNISF

-874 EIITPSGFHGLKVGE
+874 EIITPSSFHGLKVGE
-889 EVGSFYMIKML
+889 EVGSFYMVKML

-914 QHEGVRAGDV
+914 QNEGVRAGDV
-924 IYEDVSGPDGVPDGK
+924 IYEDISGPDGVPDGK
-939 IDADDRQF
+939 IDANDRQF

-969 LGIFLTY
+969 LGVFLTY
-976 SYGQQIYQYWTGG
+976 SYGQQVYEYWTGG

-1003 CESRWTGPGT
+1003 CENRWTGPGT
-1013 TNTTPRAIYNQTWN
+1013 TNTTPRAIYGQTWN
-1027 STKFVSTRFLHD
+1027 STKFVNTRFLHD
-1039 ASYLRIRTVSLGYTF
+1039 ASYLRIRSVSLGYNF
-1054 PSRLLQK
+1054 PSRLLQR

-1089 SVSGNAAT
+1089 SVSSNAAT
-1097 YGYDWLNPGQPRTVS
+1097 YGYDWLNPGQPRTFS

>member
-1 MLKHLLLTT
+1 MLNQLLTKT
-10 FRRTALLVLMAF
+10 CRRMVLLVLMAF
-22 VSVAAYAQQI
+22 ASLTVSAQQI
-32 DISLEKVTV
+32 DMSLDKVTV
-41 RKALEHLQ
+41 RKALEHMQ
-49 REYNY
+49 REYGF
-54 SVSVRSDEIDIDRVI
+54 SVSVRSDEIDIDRVV
-69 SVKSQGG
+69 SVKSQGATL
-76 TSLTAVLNQIFA
+76 TSVLNQIFA

-94 SINGNSVSVKAK
+94 SINGTSVSVKAK
-106 KVAPKVGPRKVTG
+106 KAVAPVKPASRQITG
-119 KVLDEEAMP
+119 VVVDEESMP
-128 LTGAAVMEKGTNN
+128 LAGAAILEKGTNN
-141 GVIADIDGNFE
+141 GVIADLDGKYT
-152 IVTTTASPVLVFSF
+152 ITPTTASPVLVFSF
-166 FGYGDEVIEV
+166 FGYGDEEIAV
-176 GKASVIEARLTPQS
+176 GKSSVVDAKLTPQS

-202 TMSRRDIT
+202 TMTRRDIT
-210 SAVGSFKPKPSE
+210 SAVSSFRPKPSE

-268 PLYVIDGVILSTTA
+268 PLYVIDGVILSTTS
-282 GDIGSYDAGE
+282 GDTGAYSAGE
-292 SISGLS
+292 SMSGLA

-333 KSGKKGAPKI
+333 KSGKKGAPKVA
-343 SVDASVTMGQQ
+343 VDASVTMGQQ
-354 PRTDKLEL
+354 PRTHTLEL
-362 ASGDLLIEVFNEGV
+362 ASGDLLIEVFNEGI

-383 SEEIKAGKMAAAT
+383 GKNIE
-396 RFVNPFPGVPTYD
+396 RFINPMPGKPAYD
-409 WLGSVLRTSWSRN
+409 WLGSVLRTSWSHN
-422 LTASISGGT
+422 ITASISGGT

-450 DNDMNQYSLKANVS
+450 DNDMDQYSLKANVS
-464 GKVKKWL
+464 GKVKPWL

-484 DRVSSGYTGY
+484 SRVASGYSGH
-494 NIIKAS
+494 NVIKAA

-509 YLPNGDWAT
+509 FLPNGDWAT
-518 HKNILVNSNPL
+518 SKNILVNNNAL
-529 LGIKESD
+529 QAIKESD
-536 VWLKTYRALSSA
+536 VWIKTYRALSSA
-548 FLEFHVI
+548 FLEFHII

-567 YQNVEEHS
+567 YQSLEEHV
-575 YFTSKHRTPT
+575 YFTAKHQSGTPS
-585 EENPMG
+585 EDNPMG
-591 GKLIDARVNRV
+591 GRLTDARVNRV
-602 SILWDNTLSYDK
+602 SLLWDNTLSYDK

-619 LNLGAVLGHSLQ
+619 LNLGAVLGHSMQ
-631 IYNSSTSYQTGLGFP
+631 IYESSTATQTGLGFP
-646 SDEFDANEVAALF
+646 SASFDVNAVAATF
-659 ENVSTGE
+659 EDVSSSK
-666 SAYAMQ
+666 SAYALQ
-672 SFFARANL
+672 SFFGRVNL

-688 TFTIRTDGSSKFA
+688 TFTVRTDGSSKFA
-701 PQNRW
+701 PEHRW

-719 EEQWWNSDDI
+719 EEKWWKSEDI
-729 SLKVRASIGATG
+729 SLKVRASVGATG

-747 SYVYQT
+747 AYAYQA
-753 LVSGGVNYDKKNGLG
+753 LASGGINYGGQNGLG
-768 LNQAGNPDLKWETAV
+768 LTTAGNRDLKWETAI

-791 SFWKGALSVTVDLFN
+791 SFWRGALSVTVDLFN

-813 YNKPTMASVGYT
+813 YNKPTMVSTGYT
-825 SRMCNIGAMNNKGIE
+825 SQMCNIGAMNNKGIE

-857 FNVSV
+857 FNISF

-874 EIITPSGFHGLKVGE
+874 EIITPSSFHGLKVGE
-889 EVGSFYMIKML
+889 EVGSFYMVKML

-914 QHEGVRAGDV
+914 ENEGVRAGDV
-924 IYEDVSGPDGVPDGK
+924 IYEDISGPDGVPDGK
-939 IDADDRQF
+939 IDANDRQF

-969 LGIFLTY
+969 LGVFLTY
-976 SYGQQIYQYWTGG
+976 SYGQKIYEYWTGG

-1003 CESRWTGPGT
+1003 CENRWTGPGT
-1013 TNTTPRAIYNQTWN
+1013 TNTTPRAIYGQTWN
-1027 STKFVSTRFLHD
+1027 STKFVNTRFLHD
-1039 ASYLRIRTVSLGYTF
+1039 ASYLRIRSVSLGYNF

-1061 AKIDALRVYL
+1061 AKIDALRVYF

-1089 SVSGNAAT
+1089 SVSSNAAT
-1097 YGYDWLNPGQPRTVS
+1097 YGYDWLNPGQPRTFS

>member
-1 MLKHLLLTT
+1 
-10 FRRTALLVLMAF
+10 MAF
-22 VSVAAYAQQI
+22 ASLTLSAQQI
-32 DISLEKVTV
+32 DMSLDKVTV

-54 SVSVRSDEIDIDRVI
+54 SVNVRSDEIDIDRVV
-69 SVKSQGG
+69 SVKSQGATL
-76 TSLTAVLNQIFA
+76 TSVLNQIFA

-94 SINGNSVSVKAK
+94 SINGTSVSVKAK
-106 KVAPKVGPRKVTG
+106 KAVAPVKPASRQITG
-119 KVLDEEAMP
+119 VVVDEESMP
-128 LTGAAVMEKGTNN
+128 LAGAAILEKGTNN
-141 GVIADIDGNFE
+141 GVIADLDGKYT
-152 IVTTTASPVLVFSF
+152 ITPTTASPVLVFSF
-166 FGYGDEVIEV
+166 FGYGDEEIAV
-176 GKASVIEARLTPQS
+176 GKSSVVDAKLTPQS

-202 TMSRRDIT
+202 TMTRRDIT
-210 SAVGSFKPKPSE
+210 SAVSSFKPKPSE

-268 PLYVIDGVILSTTA
+268 PLYVIDGVILSTTS
-282 GDIGSYDAGE
+282 GDTGAYGAGE
-292 SISGLS
+292 SMSGLA

-333 KSGKKGAPKI
+333 KSGKKGAPKVA
-343 SVDASVTMGQQ
+343 VDASVTMGQQ
-354 PRTDKLEL
+354 PRTHTLEL
-362 ASGDLLIEVFNEGV
+362 ASGDLLIEVFNEGI

-383 SEEIKAGKMAAAT
+383 GQNIERFINPMPGKPA
-396 RFVNPFPGVPTYD
+396 YD
-409 WLGSVLRTSWSRN
+409 WLGSVLRTSWSHN
-422 LTASISGGT
+422 ITASISGGT

-464 GKVKKWL
+464 GKVKPWL

-484 DRVSSGYTGY
+484 SRVASGYSGH
-494 NIIKAS
+494 NVIKAA

-509 YLPNGDWAT
+509 FLPNGDWAT
-518 HKNILVNSNPL
+518 SKNILVNNNAL
-529 LGIKESD
+529 QAIKESD
-536 VWLKTYRALSSA
+536 VWIKTYRALSSA
-548 FLEFHVI
+548 FLEFHII

-567 YQNVEEHS
+567 YQSLEEHV
-575 YFTSKHRTPT
+575 YFTAKHASGYPT
-585 EENPMG
+585 EDNPMG
-591 GKLIDARVNRV
+591 GRLTDARVNRV
-602 SILWDNTLSYDK
+602 SLLWDNTLSYDK

-619 LNLGAVLGHSLQ
+619 LNLGAVLGHSMQ
-631 IYNSSTSYQTGLGFP
+631 IYESSTATQTGLGFP
-646 SDEFDANEVAALF
+646 SASFDVNAVAATF
-659 ENVSTGE
+659 EDVSSSK
-666 SAYAMQ
+666 SAYALQ
-672 SFFARANL
+672 SFFGRVNL

-688 TFTIRTDGSSKFA
+688 TFTVRTDGSSKFA
-701 PQNRW
+701 PEHRW

-719 EEQWWNSDDI
+719 EEQWWNSEDI
-729 SLKVRASIGATG
+729 SLKVRASVGATG

-747 SYVYQT
+747 AYAYQA
-753 LVSGGVNYDKKNGLG
+753 LASGGINYGGQNGLG
-768 LNQAGNPDLKWETAV
+768 LTTAGNRDLKWETAI

-813 YNKPTMASVGYT
+813 YQKPTMVTTGYT
-825 SRMCNIGAMNNKGIE
+825 SQMCNIGAMNNKGIE

-857 FNVSV
+857 FNISF

-889 EVGSFYMIKML
+889 EVGSFYMVKML

-914 QHEGVRAGDV
+914 ENEGVRAGDV
-924 IYEDVSGPDGVPDGK
+924 IYEDISGPDGVPDGK
-939 IDADDRQF
+939 IDANDRQF

-969 LGIFLTY
+969 LGVFLTY
-976 SYGQQIYQYWTGG
+976 SYGQQVYEYWTGG

-1003 CESRWTGPGT
+1003 CENRWTGPGT
-1013 TNTTPRAIYNQTWN
+1013 TNTTPRAIYGQTWN
-1027 STKFVSTRFLHD
+1027 STKFVNTRFLHD
-1039 ASYLRIRTVSLGYTF
+1039 ASYLRIRSVSLGYNF

-1061 AKIDALRVYL
+1061 AKIDALRIYF

-1089 SVSGNAAT
+1089 SVSSNAAT
-1097 YGYDWLNPGQPRTVS
+1097 YGYDWLNPGQPRTFS

>member
-1 MLKHLLLTT
+1 MLNQLLTKT
-10 FRRTALLVLMAF
+10 CRRMVMVVLMAF
-22 VSVAAYAQQI
+22 ASLTVSAQQI
-32 DISLEKVTV
+32 DMSLDKVMV

-49 REYNY
+49 REYGF
-54 SVSVRSDEIDIDRVI
+54 SVSVRSDEIDIDRVV
-69 SVKSQGG
+69 SVKSQGATL
-76 TSLTAVLNQIFA
+76 TSVLNQIFA

-94 SINGNSVSVKAK
+94 SINGTSVSVKAK
-106 KVAPKVGPRKVTG
+106 KAVAPVKPASRQITG
-119 KVLDEEAMP
+119 VVVDEESMP
-128 LTGAAVMEKGTNN
+128 LAGAAIVEKGTNN
-141 GVIADIDGNFE
+141 GVIADLDGKYT
-152 IVTTTASPVLVFSF
+152 ITPTTASPVLVFSF
-166 FGYGDEVIEV
+166 FGYGDEEIAV
-176 GKASVIEARLTPQS
+176 GKSSVIEAKLTPQS

-202 TMSRRDIT
+202 TMTRRDIT

-268 PLYVIDGVILSTTA
+268 PLYVIDGVILSTTS
-282 GDIGSYDAGE
+282 GDTGAYSAGE
-292 SISGLS
+292 SMSGLA

-333 KSGKKGAPKI
+333 KSGKKGAPKVA
-343 SVDASVTMGQQ
+343 VDASVTMGQQ
-354 PRTDKLEL
+354 PRTHTLEL
-362 ASGDLLIEVFNEGV
+362 ASGDLLIEVFNEGI

-383 SEEIKAGKMAAAT
+383 GKNIE
-396 RFVNPFPGVPTYD
+396 RFINPMPGKPAYD
-409 WLGSVLRTSWSRN
+409 WLGSVLRTSWSHN
-422 LTASISGGT
+422 ITASISGGT

-450 DNDMNQYSLKANVS
+450 DNDMDQYSLKANVS
-464 GKVKKWL
+464 GKVKPWL

-484 DRVSSGYTGY
+484 SRVASGYSGH
-494 NIIKAS
+494 NVIKAA

-509 YLPNGDWAT
+509 FLPNGDWAT
-518 HKNILVNSNPL
+518 SKNILVNNNAL
-529 LGIKESD
+529 QAIKESD
-536 VWLKTYRALSSA
+536 VWIKTYRALSSA
-548 FLEFHVI
+548 FLEFHII

-567 YQNVEEHS
+567 YQSLEEHV
-575 YFTSKHRTPT
+575 YFTSKHQSGTPS
-585 EENPMG
+585 EDNPMG
-591 GKLIDARVNRV
+591 GRLTDARVNRV
-602 SILWDNTLSYDK
+602 SLLWDNTLSYDK

-619 LNLGAVLGHSLQ
+619 LNLGAVLGHSMQ
-631 IYNSSTSYQTGLGFP
+631 IYESSTATQTGLGFP
-646 SDEFDANEVAALF
+646 SASFDVNAVAATF
-659 ENVSTGE
+659 EDVSSSK
-666 SAYAMQ
+666 SAYALQ
-672 SFFARANL
+672 SFFGRVNL

-688 TFTIRTDGSSKFA
+688 TFTVRTDGSSKFA
-701 PQNRW
+701 PEHRW

-719 EEQWWNSDDI
+719 EEQWWNSEDI
-729 SLKVRASIGATG
+729 SLKVRASVGATG

-747 SYVYQT
+747 AYAYQA
-753 LVSGGVNYDKKNGLG
+753 LASGGINYGGQNGLG
-768 LNQAGNPDLKWETAV
+768 LTTAGNRDLKWETAI

-813 YNKPTMASVGYT
+813 YQKPTMVTTGYT
-825 SRMCNIGAMNNKGIE
+825 SQMCNIGAMNNKGIE

-857 FNVSV
+857 FNISV

-874 EIITPSGFHGLKVGE
+874 EIITPSSFHGLKVGE
-889 EVGSFYMIKML
+889 EVGSFYMVKML

-914 QHEGVRAGDV
+914 ENEGVRAGDV
-924 IYEDVSGPDGVPDGK
+924 IYEDISGPDGVPDGK
-939 IDADDRQF
+939 IDANDRQF

-969 LGIFLTY
+969 LGVFLTY
-976 SYGQQIYQYWTGG
+976 SYGQKIYEYWTGG

-1003 CESRWTGPGT
+1003 CENRWTGPGT
-1013 TNTTPRAIYNQTWN
+1013 TNTTPRAIYGQTWN
-1027 STKFVSTRFLHD
+1027 STKFVNTRFLHD
-1039 ASYLRIRTVSLGYTF
+1039 ASYLRIRSVSLGYNF

-1061 AKIDALRVYL
+1061 AKIDALRIYF

-1078 FTPWPYLDPEV
+1078 FNPWPYLDPEV
-1089 SVSGNAAT
+1089 SVSSNAAT
-1097 YGYDWLNPGQPRTVS
+1097 YGYDWLNPGQPRTFS

>member
-1 MLKHLLLTT
+1 MLNQLLTKT
-10 FRRTALLVLMAF
+10 CRRMVLLVLMAF
-22 VSVAAYAQQI
+22 ASLTVSAQQI
-32 DISLEKVTV
+32 DMSLDKVTV
-41 RKALEHLQ
+41 RKALEHMQ
-49 REYNY
+49 REYGF
-54 SVSVRSDEIDIDRVI
+54 SVSVRSDEIDIDRVV
-69 SVKSQGG
+69 SVKSQGATL
-76 TSLTAVLNQIFA
+76 TSVLNQIFA

-94 SINGNSVSVKAK
+94 SINGTSVSVKAK
-106 KVAPKVGPRKVTG
+106 KAVAPVKPASRQITG
-119 KVLDEEAMP
+119 VVVDEESMP
-128 LTGAAVMEKGTNN
+128 LAGAAILEKGTNN
-141 GVIADIDGNFE
+141 GVIADLDGKYT
-152 IVTTTASPVLVFSF
+152 ITPTTASPVLVFSF
-166 FGYGDEVIEV
+166 FGYGDEEIAV
-176 GKASVIEARLTPQS
+176 GKSSVVDAKLTPQS

-202 TMSRRDIT
+202 TMTRRDIT
-210 SAVGSFKPKPSE
+210 SAVSSFRPKPSE

-268 PLYVIDGVILSTTA
+268 PLYVIDGVILSTTS
-282 GDIGSYDAGE
+282 GDTGAYSAGE
-292 SISGLS
+292 SMSGLA

-333 KSGKKGAPKI
+333 KSGKKGAPKVA
-343 SVDASVTMGQQ
+343 VDASVTMGQQ
-354 PRTDKLEL
+354 PRTNTLEL
-362 ASGDLLIEVFNEGV
+362 ASGDLLIEVFNEGI

-383 SEEIKAGKMAAAT
+383 GKNIE
-396 RFVNPFPGVPTYD
+396 RFINPMPGKPAYD
-409 WLGSVLRTSWSRN
+409 WLGSVLRTSWSHN
-422 LTASISGGT
+422 ITASISGGT

-450 DNDMNQYSLKANVS
+450 DNDMDQYSLKANVS
-464 GKVKKWL
+464 GKVKPWL

-484 DRVSSGYTGY
+484 SRVASGYSGH
-494 NIIKAS
+494 NVIKAA

-509 YLPNGDWAT
+509 FLPNGDWAT
-518 HKNILVNSNPL
+518 SKNILVNNNAL
-529 LGIKESD
+529 QAIKESD
-536 VWLKTYRALSSA
+536 VWIKTYRALSSA
-548 FLEFHVI
+548 FLEFHII

-567 YQNVEEHS
+567 YQSLEEHV
-575 YFTSKHRTPT
+575 YFTSKHQSGTPS
-585 EENPMG
+585 EDNPMG
-591 GKLIDARVNRV
+591 GCLTDARVNRV
-602 SILWDNTLSYDK
+602 SLLWDNTLSYDK

-619 LNLGAVLGHSLQ
+619 LNLGAVLGHSMQ
-631 IYNSSTSYQTGLGFP
+631 IYESSTATQTGLGFP
-646 SDEFDANEVAALF
+646 SASFDVNAVAATF
-659 ENVSTGE
+659 EDVSSSK
-666 SAYAMQ
+666 SAYALQ
-672 SFFARANL
+672 SFFGRVNL

-688 TFTIRTDGSSKFA
+688 TFTVRTDGSSKFA
-701 PQNRW
+701 PEHRW

-719 EEQWWNSDDI
+719 EEKWWKSEDI
-729 SLKVRASIGATG
+729 SLKLRASVGATG

-747 SYVYQT
+747 AYAYQA
-753 LVSGGVNYDKKNGLG
+753 LASGGINYGGQNGLG
-768 LNQAGNPDLKWETAV
+768 LTTAGNRDLKWETAI

-791 SFWKGALSVTVDLFN
+791 SFWRGALSVTVDLFN

-813 YNKPTMASVGYT
+813 YQKPTMVTTGYT
-825 SRMCNIGAMNNKGIE
+825 SQMCNIGAMNNKGIE

-857 FNVSV
+857 FNISF

-874 EIITPSGFHGLKVGE
+874 EIITPSSFHGLKVGE
-889 EVGSFYMIKML
+889 EVGSFYMVKML

-914 QHEGVRAGDV
+914 ENEGVRAGDV
-924 IYEDVSGPDGVPDGK
+924 IYEDISGPDGVPDGK
-939 IDADDRQF
+939 IDANDRQF

-969 LGIFLTY
+969 LGVFLTY
-976 SYGQQIYQYWTGG
+976 SYGQKIYEYWTGG

-1003 CESRWTGPGT
+1003 CENRWTGPGT
-1013 TNTTPRAIYNQTWN
+1013 TNTTPRAIYGQTWN
-1027 STKFVSTRFLHD
+1027 STKFVNTRFLHD
-1039 ASYLRIRTVSLGYTF
+1039 ASYLRIRSVSLGYNF

-1061 AKIDALRVYL
+1061 AKIDALRIYF

-1089 SVSGNAAT
+1089 SVSSNAAT
-1097 YGYDWLNPGQPRTVS
+1097 YGYDWLNPGQPRTFS